1 MATRDRSYSSDRR
14 HTLPAYSN
22 PSLRSLL
29 LSEPRKVY
37 ETEKGYLAH
46 KATRS
51 RRGRAMP
58 QRSGG
63 RPLPGRDDRRRE
75 APKSTGERRFAQD
88 LNRFRFEHP
97 DDDTGAA
104 GLLFTSVIKHS
115 LAKARHRYR
124 RAAGRGAGPDPFW
137 SFLSLL
143 HDGARRLETYQPIA
157 GHIRERRL
165 RKDDYE

>member
-29 LSEPRKVY
+29 PSEPRKVY

-63 RPLPGRDDRRRE
+63 PPLSGRDDRRRQE
-75 APKSTGERRFAQD
+75 PKRTGERRFAQD

-104 GLLFTSVIKHS
+104 GLLFTSVIRHS

-124 RAAGRGAGPDPFW
+124 QASRGGRVDPFW
-137 SFLSLL
+137 SFLNLL
-143 HDGARRLETYQPIA
+143 YDGVRRLETYQPIA

-165 RKDDYE
+165 RKDEYE